1 MTRRSRAQMLDE
13 THGLLVGAARE
24 FFGRFGYAATSMD
37 DLTAS
42 VGLTR
47 GALYHHFA
55 GKSGLLVGVVK
66 AIDAELCNRL
76 GVVSA
81 RYDDP
86 LTALAKRSRAYL
98 ELTQAADMQQ
108 ILFKDA
114 PAVLPEVTEASVN
127 SCLASLETLFEQARG
142 KGLLPAGA
150 SPRTLAMLLTG
161 ALRDASQW
169 IAAASDT
176 ERTER
181 LSEAASAAAL
191 FVEGLRQNH

>member
-13 THGLLVGAARE
+13 TRGLLIGAARE
-24 FFGRFGYAATSMD
+24 FFGRVGYAATSMD

-47 GALYHHFA
+47 GALYHHFT
-55 GKSGLLVGVVK
+55 GKSGLLAGVVE
-66 AIDAELCNRL
+66 AIDAELCDQL
-76 GVVSA
+76 GAVSA

-86 LTALAKRSRAYL
+86 LTALAKRSHAYL

-114 PAVLPEVTEASVN
+114 PAVLPEISEASVS

-142 KGLLPAGA
+142 KGMLPAGA
-150 SPRTLAMLLTG
+150 FPRTLAMLLTG

-169 IAAASDT
+169 IAVAPGR

-181 LSEAASAAAL
+181 LDEAASAAAL
-191 FVEGLRQNH
+191 FIEGLRQNH